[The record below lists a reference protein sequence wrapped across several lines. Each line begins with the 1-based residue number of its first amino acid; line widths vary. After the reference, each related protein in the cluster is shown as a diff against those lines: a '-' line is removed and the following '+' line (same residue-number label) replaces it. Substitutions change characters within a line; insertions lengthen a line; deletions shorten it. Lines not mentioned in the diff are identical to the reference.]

1 MNNPTSI
8 RVTSASESARYAQEI
23 RGRLQEDK
31 VVIAV
36 EGDDDLRIDRKLFK
50 KNVVIVPTQGKLR
63 LVNIDKELFDSYHK
77 NLIAIKDA
85 DFDHLNGVVAP
96 HNQIFLTDKHD
107 MEMTMID
114 CDIIESILSE
124 YLSKADNFE
133 SLCDGQKIISDLSAN
148 LTEYSY
154 IKWMNEN
161 ERCSINFD
169 VVTMKGLGAADGKVT
184 ISSALEQ
191 LYSSEANSR
200 DDVKKIKEDDVA
212 DFIGQHPCANLDLLI
227 CGHDFCAA
235 LLEWMRNNGSKI
247 NLSRSGLESL
257 IRLQYSRKK
266 FHATTLYH
274 NIHEWELRCDRQIV
288 A

>member
-8 RVTSASESARYAQEI
+8 RVTPASESARYAQVI
-23 RGRLQEDK
+23 RGSLQEDK
-31 VVIAV
+31 VVVAV

-63 LVNIDKELFDSYHK
+63 LVNIDKELFDSYPK

-85 DFDHLNGVVAP
+85 DFDHLNRIPAP
-96 HNQIFLTDKHD
+96 HNHIFLTDKHD

-124 YLSKADNFE
+124 YISKADNFE

-154 IKWMNEN
+154 IKWMNEIEN
-161 ERCSINFD
+161 CSINFD
-169 VVTMKGLGAADGKVT
+169 VVTMKGLGAAEGKVT
-184 ISSALEQ
+184 IASALEQ
-191 LYSSEANSR
+191 LYGNDVNSR
-200 DDVKKIKEDDVA
+200 DEVKKVEENDVTI
-212 DFIGQHPCANLDLLI
+212 FIGLHPCANLDLLI

-235 LLEWMRNNGSKI
+235 LLEWMRKNGSKA
-247 NLSRSGLESL
+247 NLNRSGLESL
-257 IRLQYSRKK
+257 IRLQYSREK
-266 FHATTLYH
+266 FYTTTLYQ
-274 NIHEWELRCDRQIV
+274 NIHDWELRYNRQIV